1 MQRPFGELLLSV
13 VEQGADSEERALSG
27 RPRTRQ
33 DGSLVCRQVEVA
45 HRCVEQQENH
55 PWLSRVLSD
64 YLGESNEVVRRAY
77 GITGGAA
84 RRPGPFGAGLWRR
97 QEAPSRGHGSSSAKG
112 PFLWGAA
119 EHSALA
125 RGLSAL
131 LLLDVCV
138 RNGNVVLSGSIA
150 ASCLPHVVAAAQC
163 PICPG
168 EAQCGRAR
176 LPPAAEHVC
185 TRYVGRARLLL
196 RAWAELLQP
205 LERELPAF
213 RQAWEDVQRS
223 GLSVPKQQPVVAPP
237 PPPPPPPF
245 YPPSFNRT
253 WPPPPPPRIPPP
265 PRASRE
271 AMLRRL
277 RDDFAVTQAAIER
290 LVQATQLAV
299 QRPGGQRDVDRIEAA
314 RLCSNVLEM
323 QTRLGA
329 LIPRLTEQDLLE
341 EALRLHEQARNAV
354 SEYEQVA
361 ERHTVRGAAT
371 ATAEAPADDVT
382 RRPLSSATTEAPAA
396 SAPNA
401 PPEELLRLEEA
412 EQDEAV
418 PNAGAGH
425 AEDAPRPDVLAAVFG
440 TDETQT
446 HSPEEVHG
454 PPALLPRPYH
464 HDLIP
469 NAAEHH
475 HDDAST
481 NTQRP

>member
-1 MQRPFGELLLSV
+1 MQRPFEELLLSV

-45 HRCVEQQENH
+45 HRCVEEEEHRQ
-55 PWLSRVLSD
+55 WLNRVLSD

-77 GITGGAA
+77 GITGGAT
-84 RRPGPFGAGLWRR
+84 RPPRLFGLGLWRR
-97 QEAPSRGHGSSSAKG
+97 QEAPSRGHGSSSASG
-112 PFLWGAA
+112 PLQWGAA

-176 LPPAAEHVC
+176 LPPAAEHAC

-223 GLSVPKQQPVVAPP
+223 GLSVPKQQPAVA
-237 PPPPPPPF
+237 PPPPF
-245 YPPSFNRT
+245 YPPSLNRA

-277 RDDFAVTQAAIER
+277 RDDFAVTQATIEQ
-290 LVQATQLAV
+290 LVQATQLAM
-299 QRPGGQRDVDRIEAA
+299 QRPGEQRDADRIEAA
-314 RLCSNVLEM
+314 RLCTNVLEM
-323 QTRLGA
+323 YTRLGG
-329 LIPRLTEQDLLE
+329 LIPRLTEQDLLA
-341 EALRLHEQARNAV
+341 EALRLHEQAGNAV

-361 ERHTVRGAAT
+361 ARQAGGGAAT
-371 ATAEAPADDVT
+371 ATAEAPADDAT
-382 RRPLSSATTEAPAA
+382 RTPLSSTTTEAPAA

-401 PPEELLRLEEA
+401 PPEELLRLEET
-412 EQDEAV
+412 EQDEVA
-418 PNAGAGH
+418 PNADAGH
-425 AEDAPRPDVLAAVFG
+425 ANGTPRPDVLAAVFG
-440 TDETQT
+440 TDETQA

-454 PPALLPRPYH
+454 APALLPRPYH
-464 HDLIP
+464 HDLVP
-469 NAAEHH
+469 NTAGHH
-475 HDDAST
+475 HGDAST
-481 NTQRP
+481 NSPRQ